1 MAAKAATAEKVEF
14 TYEGTNRGGTK
25 VKGEIFA
32 LSDTL
37 AKSELRKQGINP
49 LKVKKK
55 PKPLFGGAAKIQAA
69 DIAIFAR
76 QMATMMQAGV
86 PLVQSFEIIGQGS
99 EKQSVQ
105 KLILGIKNEVEGGV
119 SLAEALAKEP
129 LYFDPLFI
137 NLVNAGEQSGAL
149 ETMLDKLATYKE
161 KTEALKA
168 KVKKALFY
176 PVAVIVV
183 AILVTAIIM
192 IFVIPQFQELF
203 SGFGADLPAPTQ
215 VVIGMSTFMQ
225 SWWWALLLGVAAVGS
240 LANAAWKRSSKF
252 REVVDRTLLKLPVI
266 GVILHKAALARFA
279 RTTSTMFAAGVP
291 LVEALESVAGAT
303 GSVVY
308 GTAVLKMREDVATG
322 QSLQLSMRQQ
332 TLFPHMVIQMVSIG
346 EESGALDS
354 MLSKVADF
362 YEEEVDNA
370 VDALSSLLEPL
381 IMVVLGVMIGGMV
394 VALYLPIFQ
403 LGNVISGNH

>member
-55 PKPLFGGAAKIQAA
+55 PKSLFGGAKPEAA

-76 QMATMMQAGV
+76 QIATMMQAGV
-86 PLVQSFEIIGQGS
+86 PLVQSFEIIGQGHDKPS
-99 EKQSVQ
+99 MQ
-105 KLILGIKNEVEGGV
+105 KLIMGIKSEVEGGV
-119 SLAEALAKEP
+119 SLAEALAKYP
-129 LYFDPLFI
+129 LYFDQLFV

-176 PVAVIVV
+176 PIAVLVV
-183 AILVTAIIM
+183 AFIVTVILLV
-192 IFVIPQFQELF
+192 FVVPKFEELF
-203 SGFGADLPAPTQ
+203 DSFGADLPALT
-215 VVIGMSTFMQ
+215 VFVIRLSEFMQ
-225 SWWWALLLGVAAVGS
+225 AWWWVIAGSIGGGVYMFLRIKKTS
-240 LANAAWKRSSKF
+240 PKLQ
-252 REVVDRTLLKLPVI
+252 ETVDRIALKAPVI
-266 GVILHKAALARFA
+266 GEITTKSALARFA
-279 RTTSTMFAAGVP
+279 RTLETMSTAGVP
-291 LVEALESVAGAT
+291 LVEAMDSVAGAC
-303 GSVVY
+303 GNIVY
-308 GTAVLKMREDVATG
+308 YKASMKIKDEVSQGT
-322 QSLQLSMRQQ
+322 QLQTSMRN
-332 TLFPHMVIQMVSIG
+332 TGLFPNMAIQMVSIG
-346 EESGALDS
+346 EESGSLDA

-362 YEEEVDNA
+362 YETEVDNA
-370 VDALSSLLEPL
+370 VDALTSLLEPI
-381 IMVVLGVMIGGMV
+381 IMAVLGVLVGGLIIAM
-394 VALYLPIFQ
+394 YLPIFK
-403 LGNVISGNH
+403 LGSVV